1 MTLDSYP
8 NLGLAYANAVI
19 EEFRAWVDAVER
31 VGLEE
36 ARKVPGFHD
45 EPLKG
50 KLEGCR
56 SIRLNDAYRA
66 YSLRS

>member
-1 MTLDSYP
+1 M
-8 NLGLAYANAVI
+8 I